1 METLQNRKVKP
12 TKLTA
17 PVHCSQ
23 NSKVP
28 PPPSSSTSSASSAF
42 LTLLE
47 TRIKNSQEQTAGHFS
62 ELRKECRKQRKQST
76 ETKSDTAERIRTIEA
91 TREIKAR
98 ATYMQRKTGE
108 NKLRDR
114 SSLKKPTTRRRL
126 GTRRPPNPTNANP
139 RAPNP
144 RHLHSHGRTS

>member
-1 METLQNRKVKP
+1 MQRRETLQNRKVKP

-28 PPPSSSTSSASSAF
+28 PCPSSSTSSASAAF

-47 TRIKNSQEQTAGHFS
+47 TRIKNNQEQTSGNFS
-62 ELRKECRKQRKQST
+62 ELQKECRKQRKKST

-98 ATYMQRKTGE
+98 ATYLQRETRENETLRQKQSEEADDATTTGNLKT
-108 NKLRDR
+108 
-114 SSLKKPTTRRRL
+114 SKPYKCK
-126 GTRRPPNPTNANP
+126 P
-139 RAPNP
+139 
-144 RHLHSHGRTS
+144 

>member
-1 METLQNRKVKP
+1 LQRRETLQNRKVKP

-28 PPPSSSTSSASSAF
+28 PSPSSSTSSASSAF

-47 TRIKNSQEQTAGHFS
+47 TRIKSSLEQTSGHFS

-98 ATYMQRKTGE
+98 ATYLQRKTRE
-108 NKLRDR
+108 KNTLRQKQSEEADDATTTGN
-114 SSLKKPTTRRRL
+114 LKISKP
-126 GTRRPPNPTNANP
+126 
-139 RAPNP
+139 
-144 RHLHSHGRTS
+144 